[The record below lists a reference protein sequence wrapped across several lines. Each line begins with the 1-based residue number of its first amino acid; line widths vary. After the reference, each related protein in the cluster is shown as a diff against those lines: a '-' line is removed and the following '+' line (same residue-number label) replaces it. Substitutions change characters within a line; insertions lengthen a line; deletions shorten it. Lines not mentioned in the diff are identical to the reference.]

1 MPREQF
7 VLTMVFFVAVIPTAL
22 GIFYAMFRQWLK
34 LKEKQLDRAA
44 LAAAEKAAAQT
55 AHIDKLEQRM
65 RVLERIA
72 TDQGAA
78 LAAEIEGLP
87 PCPPVRP
94 NQPARIRS

>member
-1 MPREQF
+1 MPREAF
-7 VLTMVFFVAVIPTAL
+7 VLTLIFFMVVVPIVL
-22 GIFYAMFRQWLK
+22 GIGYAMFRQWLK

-44 LAAAEKAAAQT
+44 LSAAETAAAQT

-87 PCPPVRP
+87 PL
-94 NQPARIRS
+94 PARETDKIRQNS